1 MKRVTGKSG
10 FTEALMGRNGSTE
23 EGGERLTLDTNLATL
38 QDKET
43 IGWETFE
50 LQQQGKLKLSSQEL
64 DEAKPNLRTLQGGN
78 GEA

>member
-1 MKRVTGKSG
+1 MTSV
-10 FTEALMGRNGSTE
+10 FIPSTL
-23 EGGERLTLDTNLATL
+23 ERKEKKPNTPTLATL

-43 IGWETFE
+43 KGRETFE

-64 DEAKPNLRTLQGGN
+64 DEAKLNLGTLQGI

>member
-1 MKRVTGKSG
+1 M
-10 FTEALMGRNGSTE
+10 EWNGSTE
-23 EGGERLTLDTNLATL
+23 EGGERLTSDSNLATL

-64 DEAKPNLRTLQGGN
+64 DEAKLNLGTLQGGN